1 MEVKMKFKMINPE
14 TNETINFTQPAF
26 LVGNG
31 ISYYEKC
38 STLPWSKLSLLLLPE
53 KIQNKIRNNPNLT
66 PEEKNTLESILDQDS
81 KILTNVDNETLDKFI
96 EGISFTE
103 TIALATLYQNEGKT
117 QSPNT
122 CIAADCL
129 KMKAARITDNME
141 FSKNF
146 RGKYM
151 NLIDTAQKNK
161 IPILTTN
168 FDRNL
173 IRVPPFCDS
182 ETHSVDTPLRFIGK
196 KDPLLLSNAYFSD
209 HELTTKDNVCTQ
221 FAIWHIHG
229 LTDAKGVD
237 FPLAKTICLR
247 PEDYQ
252 ERIKELDKIV
262 EENDEAAKWKNNHT
276 WVNIF
281 MNNDLIIFGLNLDPV
296 EQDLRRLL
304 VQRYFYQ
311 ELLKEEAK
319 KHNDFDFRKKETV
332 FIYRED
338 AAKDKNNQNSEL
350 PIGKK
355 AFFESLDIKC
365 VPIKTCDIY
374 GFSWFQNNDKT
385 N

>member
-1 MEVKMKFKMINPE
+1 MNFKMTNPE
-14 TNETINFTQPAF
+14 TKEEISFTQPAF

-31 ISYYEKC
+31 ISYANQY

-53 KIQNKIRNNPNLT
+53 KIQNEIRNNPALT
-66 PEEKNTLESILDQDS
+66 TDKKEILERIFDQNTKL
-81 KILTNVDNETLDKFI
+81 LTNEDNEILSELI

-122 CIAADCL
+122 CIAPDCL
-129 KMKAARITDNME
+129 KMKAARIIDRME
-141 FSKNF
+141 FTKGYF
-146 RGKYM
+146 DKHE
-151 NLIDTAQKNK
+151 NLVRKAHEKQ

-173 IRVPPFCDS
+173 IRVPPFSD
-182 ETHSVDTPLRFIGK
+182 EATHRADTPLRFIGNKNK
-196 KDPLLLSNAYFSD
+196 KLLFNAYFSD
-209 HELTTKDNVCTQ
+209 HELKTTDNICTK

-229 LTDAKGVD
+229 LTDAVGVEI
-237 FPLAKTICLR
+237 PLARTLCLR

-262 EENDEAAKWKNNHT
+262 EENEVTKWKHNYT

-311 ELLKEEAK
+311 ELLREEAK
-319 KHNDFDFRKKETV
+319 KDQTEFKEKQTI
-332 FIYRED
+332 FIYRKGAE
-338 AAKDKNNQNSEL
+338 KTEMPL
-350 PIGKK
+350 GKR
-355 AFFESLDIKC
+355 AFFESIGIKC
-365 VPIKTCDIY
+365 VPMETVEIY
-374 GFSWFQNNDKT
+374 GLEWFKSNN
-385 N
+385 

>member
-1 MEVKMKFKMINPE
+1 MNFKMTNPATKE
-14 TNETINFTQPAF
+14 EISFTQPAF

-31 ISYYEKC
+31 ISYAGKHC
-38 STLPWSKLSLLLLPE
+38 TLPWSKLSLLLLPKQIQAKILNDPALKSDEKEILE
-53 KIQNKIRNNPNLT
+53 KIFN
-66 PEEKNTLESILDQDS
+66 QDS
-81 KILTNVDNETLDKFI
+81 KILNHEDIDWDKFLN
-96 EGISFTE
+96 GISFTE
-103 TIALATLYQNEGKT
+103 TIALAILYQNEGKT
-117 QSPNT
+117 QSPNN
-122 CIAADCL
+122 CIAPDCL
-129 KMKAARITDNME
+129 KIQAARITENME

-146 RGKYM
+146 WAKYM
-151 NLIDTAQKNK
+151 SLIDTAQKNN

-173 IRVPPFCDS
+173 IRVPPFCDT
-182 ETHSVDTPLRFIGK
+182 ETHTVDTPLRFIGK
-196 KDPLLLSNAYFSD
+196 KDPVLLSNAYFSD
-209 HELTTKDNVCTQ
+209 HELKTTDNVCTH

-229 LTDAKGVD
+229 LTDAKGAD

-262 EENDEAAKWKNNHT
+262 EENEATKWKNNHT

-311 ELLKEEAK
+311 ELLQEEANK
-319 KHNDFDFRKKETV
+319 NNNFDFRKKETV

-338 AAKDKNNQNSEL
+338 AAKDKNGQNNEL

-365 VPIKTCDIY
+365 VPIKTGEIY
-374 GFSWFQNNDKT
+374 GFGWFHGNNKT